1 MPAECRESAIAGLV
15 RLCNP
20 AAMSHG
26 DLQGWSADPFQLH
39 EQRYFS
45 AGQPTKLVRN
55 GGVESYDEPP
65 SVTFDRGATAA
76 AAVAGTDPARVPPG
90 AWPREQ
96 LAPPIPSPGDQL
108 VPPTP

>member
-1 MPAECRESAIAGLV
+1 
-15 RLCNP
+15 
-20 AAMSHG
+20 MSHG

-65 SVTFDRGATAA
+65 SVTFDRGAAAA
-76 AAVAGTDPARVPPG
+76 AAVADTSPAGVQPG
-90 AWPREQ
+90 ARPASSSCRPAPRP
-96 LAPPIPSPGDQL
+96 ASSPRRPRQPRRARGAGRASA
-108 VPPTP
+108 